1 MTRKARHF
9 ETPSP
14 GDLSASLAANLRQA
28 CSYHASVS
36 DVCRKIGINRAQF
49 MRYLA
54 AEAFPSRRNLRRIC
68 DYFGCDEHE
77 MLMAPERFTD
87 LLRLRPRHRADGI
100 DVPPLILDLL
110 GAAHRQQA
118 RLSKMIGYYYQ
129 YYSSFSA
136 PGHILQALVSIYALG
151 SLTAYKRIERLRMS
165 DLGRPPDVFKYA
177 GLVVL
182 VGDRVHM
189 LDQET
194 ITFSELS
201 QTILFPTY
209 RNKVTTLT
217 GLTMGVSGNDAHQP
231 SASRVVLH
239 YLGRTVDLRK
249 AIAGCRLH
257 AADSE
262 AVPALVKSY
271 LRDRPEGFTNA
282 VSRAEML

>member
-1 MTRKARHF
+1 MTRKARQI
-9 ETPSP
+9 ETRSP
-14 GDLSASLAANLRQA
+14 GHLSASLAANLRHA
-28 CSYHASVS
+28 CSHHASVS
-36 DVCRKIGINRAQF
+36 EVCRKIGINRAQF

-54 AEAFPSRRNLRRIC
+54 AEAFPSSRNLRRIC
-68 DYFGCDEHE
+68 EYFCCDEHE
-77 MLMAPERFTD
+77 MLLPPEQFAD
-87 LLRLRPRHRADGI
+87 LFSLRPRHRADGI
-100 DVPPLILDLL
+100 EVPPFLLDLL
-110 GAAHRQQA
+110 GAAQRQQA

-136 PGHILQALVSIYALG
+136 PGHILQALVSIHAFG
-151 SLTAYKRIERLRMS
+151 SLTAYKRIERLS
-165 DLGRPPDVFKYA
+165 VPGLARPPDVFKYA
-177 GLVVL
+177 GLVLL

-194 ITFSELS
+194 ITLSELS

-262 AVPALVKSY
+262 AVPARVRSY
-271 LRDRPEGFTNA
+271 LCDRPEGLAFA